1 MSNVVFNLHRLMTLE
16 CLPRSRCF
24 SFCYLVLTLSM
35 ASYTASH
42 DFRYEQNVTCQ
53 PSGTSGIKKITCSQ
67 GVSNV
72 ASTVACPRSFP
83 GANRT
88 YLFLLGYPRTGT
100 SAAHFLLATSPS
112 VSTLAPSGILSNRK
126 EGWEMKMFPG
136 ALQALQDKLVSF
148 KQLTTKS
155 SINRWTIPAD
165 RIPWSKFDEDWHHRW
180 NLSRPVLLE
189 NSPPEIRFPER
200 LLQQYN
206 DKGDVRFII
215 LARSPCNY

>member
-1 MSNVVFNLHRLMTLE
+1 
-16 CLPRSRCF
+16 
-24 SFCYLVLTLSM
+24 
-35 ASYTASH
+35 
-42 DFRYEQNVTCQ
+42 
-53 PSGTSGIKKITCSQ
+53 
-67 GVSNV
+67 
-72 ASTVACPRSFP
+72 
-83 GANRT
+83 
-88 YLFLLGYPRTGT
+88 
-100 SAAHFLLATSPS
+100 
-112 VSTLAPSGILSNRK
+112 
-126 EGWEMKMFPG
+126 MKMFPG

-215 LARSPCNY
+215 LARSPCNYDHEHVHERSSGLSWSMKFAHMREIATALGQAKPSRVFFLRYEDICDDAKGVMDALRTWLPNSTRFRHYEVTQLSKQ